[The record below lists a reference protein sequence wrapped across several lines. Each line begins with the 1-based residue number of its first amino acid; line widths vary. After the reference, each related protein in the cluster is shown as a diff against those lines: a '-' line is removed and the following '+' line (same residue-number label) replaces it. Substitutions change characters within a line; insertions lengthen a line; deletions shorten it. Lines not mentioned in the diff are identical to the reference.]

1 MPENN
6 RLERWICGGAIG
18 LFSGLFGGGGGMIA
32 VPLLARLGYAQ
43 KQAHATA
50 ILIILPVCV
59 FSFILYALEGYY
71 SGTVL
76 IPTALGVTLGGVLGA
91 NLLGKLP
98 TKTVGFIFA
107 ILQAVAGA
115 FLLFY

>member
-1 MPENN
+1 MSENN
-6 RLERWICGGAIG
+6 KLERFFCGGAIG
-18 LFSGLFGGGGGMIA
+18 LFSGLFGGGGGMLA
-32 VPLLARLGYAQ
+32 VPLLGRLGYAQ
-43 KQAHATA
+43 KEAHATA

-71 SGTVL
+71 AGEVL
-76 IPTALGVTLGGVLGA
+76 IPTAIGVTLGGVLGA

-98 TKTVGFIFA
+98 TKTVGLVFA
-107 ILQAVAGA
+107 VLQAIAGV

>member
-1 MPENN
+1 
-6 RLERWICGGAIG
+6 
-18 LFSGLFGGGGGMIA
+18 MIA
-32 VPLLARLGYAQ
+32 VPLLARLGYTQ

-71 SGTVL
+71 SGAVL